1 MMGKSNVEEK
11 LGISDTLIAKVDRGK
26 VKKMGI
32 RSECGL
38 KGMVSITVHNK
49 NGELIHSEEVGG

>member
-1 MMGKSNVEEK
+1 MGKDNMEEK
-11 LGISDTLIAKVDRGK
+11 LGIRDTLIVKADRGK
-26 VKKMGI
+26 AKKMGI